1 MVILPTGIQ
10 AHLMQSLRWVA
21 RWIWQ
26 SVPKK
31 VFITTDHVTKQGEPK
46 IVAELTYP
54 VTGKKCVDRI
64 YTDLCV
70 IDVTP
75 DGLKVIEKVAGLS
88 FEELQ
93 SMTGAQL
100 LDATQG

>member
-1 MVILPTGIQ
+1 
-10 AHLMQSLRWVA
+10 
-21 RWIWQ
+21 
-26 SVPKK
+26 
-31 VFITTDHVTKQGEPK
+31 
-46 IVAELTYP
+46 